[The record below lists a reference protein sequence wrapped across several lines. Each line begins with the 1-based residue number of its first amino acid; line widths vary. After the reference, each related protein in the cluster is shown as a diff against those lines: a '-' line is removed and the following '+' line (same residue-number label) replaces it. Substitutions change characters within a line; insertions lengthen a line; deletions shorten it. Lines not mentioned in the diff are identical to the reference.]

1 MPNNNEKFKHRSM
14 TDEAYIYPAMP
25 RDTTTPRDTIM
36 LRDKNRLQ
44 QVIKRLNEEHAEKAD
59 TKTQRRNEETHPPG
73 NAPGDSRRIRLTS

>member
-1 MPNNNEKFKHRSM
+1 MRFKHESM
-14 TDEAYIYPAMP
+14 TDEAYIYPAM
-25 RDTTTPRDTIM
+25 PRDTIM

-59 TKTQRRNEETHPPG
+59 TKTQGRNEETHPPG